1 MRQEICL
8 QARAK
13 VNLTLD
19 VLGRRADGYH
29 EVDLLMQSVSLCDTL
44 RLRRAQTLTLSIEGA
59 LRSEPDNLILRAA
72 RLLAAQAGIEPRAEI
87 ALEKH
92 VPVAAGL
99 GGGSADAAAA
109 LVGLN
114 ELWGLKYPAE
124 TLRELGARLGA
135 DVPFCVS
142 GGCQRARGIGTA
154 LTAVRSRLPLH
165 LVIVKPCEG
174 LLTREIFAALDRSGP
189 VQHPDTDGAVAAME
203 AGDLASLCA
212 RLGNA
217 LEPVAAARRPGIVQA
232 LEALRQRGALGARMS
247 GSGSAAF
254 GLFDAWEKA
263 AQAAVE
269 LKRLYPE
276 CCAAQSVPDG
286 VKFL

>member
-1 MRQEICL
+1 M
-8 QARAK
+8 
-13 VNLTLD
+13 
-19 VLGRRADGYH
+19 
-29 EVDLLMQSVSLCDTL
+29 SVV
-44 RLRRAQTLTLSIEGA
+44 LRRLLGIDQILLIDHIKLYMADLQRHKAYEGHDA
-59 LRSEPDNLILRAA
+59 ETDCDVAFFPGCS
-72 RLLAAQAGIEPRAEI
+72 LAAYAP
-87 ALEKH
+87 
-92 VPVAAGL
+92 
-99 GGGSADAAAA
+99 D
-109 LVGLN
+109 
-114 ELWGLKYPAE
+114 
-124 TLRELGARLGA
+124 
-135 DVPFCVS
+135 
-142 GGCQRARGIGTA
+142 
-154 LTAVRSRLPLH
+154 
-165 LVIVKPCEG
+165 
-174 LLTREIFAALDRSGP
+174 LTREIFAALDRSGP

-247 GSGSAAF
+247 GSGSAVF